1 MATEEYKNVTKEK
14 TPGGFLTTFTVMTF
28 LIAAAILVYLG
39 LACGIKAACLF
50 LMS

>member
-14 TPGGFLTTFTVMTF
+14 TPGGFLTVFIVMTF
-28 LIAAAILVYLG
+28 LIAAAILVCLG
-39 LACGIKAACLF
+39 LACRIKAACLF